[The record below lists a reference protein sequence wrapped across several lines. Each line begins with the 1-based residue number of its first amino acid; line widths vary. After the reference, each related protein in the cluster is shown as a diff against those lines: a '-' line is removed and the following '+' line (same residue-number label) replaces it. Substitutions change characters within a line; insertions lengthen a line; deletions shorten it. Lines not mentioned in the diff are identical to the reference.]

1 VVPVG
6 WFHLLFN
13 GLDGL
18 IFIAKGNKLILYEI
32 KCFKIHPLFYF
43 FWVFNGAEAQK
54 KKDYTEINRGRET
67 PLKSSK
73 ATKATS
79 EGG

>member
-1 VVPVG
+1 M
-6 WFHLLFN
+6 
-13 GLDGL
+13 
-18 IFIAKGNKLILYEI
+18 
-32 KCFKIHPLFYF
+32 YF
-43 FWVFNGAEAQK
+43 FFLVFNGAEAQK